1 MVIYVCYFLLFNNL
15 FMRSLFIRMS
25 FEMSKELIVAEGKE
39 YTRLDIAQTFFIS
52 IYVIFIQIWIVRTFV
67 WAYGI

>member
-39 YTRLDIAQTFFIS
+39 YTRLDIAQTL
-52 IYVIFIQIWIVRTFV
+52 
-67 WAYGI
+67 